1 MISGN
6 SVRLLVGKESAYATA
21 PSSYFKQ
28 IKIASEGFQFVP
40 SKNQEGV
47 LTGNIGPSKFQTM
60 GRRTENSLSF
70 LARPDDLGIF
80 LKACLGEETIT
91 TNTDGDTVHA
101 FTPIGNA
108 LTDSLPSLAFLI
120 DKKTDVFSYVGNKIN
135 SLSFSTAAED
145 YLNVDL
151 DMYGYDELVGSVW
164 PVSPVSPSPL
174 KAFTFSGGT
183 VYLNNAELAD
193 VVSINFSYSN
203 GLENTIQTT
212 STGLHYLEPQANLR
226 EVSFDIEAIYS
237 AVAEQFR
244 RDFFLTDDVFSIKLD
259 FESNEQTSNGKPFK
273 MVIEVPAAQVSECS
287 NSVSDSSGIRQS
299 ATLSVIDDSNV
310 NDMITVSLINNYT
323 TAY

>member
-6 SVRLLVGKESAYATA
+6 SVRVLVGKESTYATA
-21 PSSYFKQ
+21 PSTYFKQ

-47 LTGNIGPSKFQTM
+47 LTGNIGPSRFQTM
-60 GRRTENSLSF
+60 GRRTENSLAF

-80 LKACLGEETIT
+80 LKACLGKETVT
-91 TNTDGDTVHA
+91 TNNDGDTVHT

-120 DKKTDVFSYVGNKIN
+120 DKRTDVFSYVGNKIN

-145 YLNVDL
+145 YLNVDI
-151 DMYGYDELVGSVW
+151 DMYGYDEVTGATWPASV
-164 PVSPVSPSPL
+164 VSPSPL

-183 VYLNNAELAD
+183 VYLNDSEFAD

-203 GLENTIQTT
+203 GLENTVQTT

-226 EVSFDIEAIYS
+226 EVSFNIETIYS
-237 AVAEQFR
+237 AAAETFR
-244 RDFFLTDDVFSIKLD
+244 QNFFLTDDVFSVSLNFD
-259 FESNEQTSNGKPFK
+259 SNELTANSEPFK
-273 MVIEVPAAQVSECS
+273 LTIDVPAAQVSECS
-287 NSVSDSSGIRQS
+287 NAVSDSSGIRQS
-299 ATLSVIDDSNV
+299 ATLNVIDDSNTD
-310 NDMITVSLINNYT
+310 DMITVTLVNNYT
-323 TAY
+323 SAY